1 MGYEGEAIREVTR
14 RILGGAIEVHRAL
27 GPGLLESSYRICLL
41 RQLELD
47 GLSVRQEVPI
57 EITYKGVLLPTA
69 YRVDLVVEDIAL
81 VELKAVEKLLPVHEA
96 QVLTYLRHAGLPVAL
111 LLNFNMAT
119 LRDGVRR
126 FARY

>member
-1 MGYEGEAIREVTR
+1 MGYEAEAIREVTR

-27 GPGLLESSYRICLL
+27 GPGLLESSYRICLV

-96 QVLTYLRHAGLPVAL
+96 QVLTYLRHAGLPVGL